1 MKLVAEDRRHL
12 GSPAWSPDGRLLY
25 YVSQRDGSPCVWAQ
39 PIAPDGTLAG
49 AANAVLHLHSGQGIY
64 GFGTTIGVTA
74 DRLFVLLSEVKG
86 DIWSIELE
94 R

>member
-1 MKLVAEDRRHL
+1 L
-12 GSPAWSPDGRLLY
+12 S
-25 YVSQRDGSPCVWAQ
+25 
-39 PIAPDGTLAG
+39 PDGTLAG
-49 AANAVLHLHSGQGIY
+49 AANAVLHLHSGQGVY
-64 GFGTTIGVTA
+64 GFDTTIGVTA

>member
-1 MKLVAEDRRHL
+1 M
-12 GSPAWSPDGRLLY
+12 S
-25 YVSQRDGSPCVWAQ
+25 
-39 PIAPDGTLAG
+39 PDGTLAG
-49 AANAVLHLHSGQGIY
+49 AANAVLHLHSGQGVY

-74 DRLFVLLSEVKG
+74 DRLFLLTQEVKG